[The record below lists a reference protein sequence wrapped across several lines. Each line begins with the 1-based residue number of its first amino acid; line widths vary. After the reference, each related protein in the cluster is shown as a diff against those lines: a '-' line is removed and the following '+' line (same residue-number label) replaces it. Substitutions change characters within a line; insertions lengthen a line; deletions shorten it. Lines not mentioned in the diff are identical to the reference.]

1 MDIKTTI
8 EDIDPVESAAR
19 HFAPLLIAK
28 GVIGLI
34 AGIILLFWPK
44 TGLAVVAVTLG
55 VFLLFDGI
63 ERLIAVLRSPAET
76 GRSDFLSIA
85 GAVLRIIF
93 GVVILFN
100 PVGTGSFWI
109 TVAFIVA
116 GINLVVSSLFIFW
129 SEPHLKEDSLSAMA
143 AVLMLLL
150 GLLMIILPLVTAL
163 LMFRIL
169 GSILVLAAV
178 PSFALGL
185 RSINRLSGQ

>member
-8 EDIDPVESAAR
+8 EDIDPVERAAR

-34 AGIILLFWPK
+34 AGITLLFWPK

-109 TVAFIVA
+109 TVAFIIA
-116 GINLVVSSLFIFW
+116 GINLVVSSLFMFW
-129 SEPHLKEDSLSAMA
+129 SEPQLKEEPLSAMA

-150 GLLMIILPLVTAL
+150 GLMMIILPLVTAL

-169 GSILVLAAV
+169 GSILVLASV
-178 PSFALGL
+178 PSFAVGL